1 MSSSCLSSFFS
12 KGIQQIHPTALSK
25 LFQGLITLT
34 VQQKKKKKTN
44 QLSLISSWSF
54 LCFSSRVSVFPLPF
68 ATKSKSSNHFPAD
81 VLPSLTKTEHYG
93 LLALPSL
100 FMVSVFLIALFFFLT
115 HFQFFKQTED
125 LFPISADSLK
135 PQLLES
141 RDEGGKAEFYF
152 FLP

>member
-1 MSSSCLSSFFS
+1 M
-12 KGIQQIHPTALSK
+12 
-25 LFQGLITLT
+25 
-34 VQQKKKKKTN
+34 
-44 QLSLISSWSF
+44 
-54 LCFSSRVSVFPLPF
+54 FPLPF
-68 ATKSKSSNHFPAD
+68 PTKSKSSNPFPAD

-93 LLALPSL
+93 LLGLPSL
-100 FMVSVFLIALFFFLT
+100 FMVSVFLIALFFLT